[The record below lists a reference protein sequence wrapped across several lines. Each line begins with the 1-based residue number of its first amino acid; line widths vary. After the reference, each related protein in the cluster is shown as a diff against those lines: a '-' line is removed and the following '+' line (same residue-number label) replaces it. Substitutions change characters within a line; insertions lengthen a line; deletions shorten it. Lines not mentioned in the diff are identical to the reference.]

1 MKNNFKKDL
10 LDSKV
15 VDYRELYCIVAKRRA
30 LIPSFSIMVLGL
42 NKDKFVFYKV
52 STSYKLIKEI
62 ETIDINDID
71 AIEIKSK
78 GHDSILNIVINKEV
92 RSYFVIE
99 NIKDLYSI
107 KKNIKK

>member
-1 MKNNFKKDL
+1 MKNNFKKYL

-42 NKDKFVFYKV
+42 NKDQFVFHKV

-62 ETIDINDID
+62 ETIDIKDID
-71 AIEIKSK
+71 SLEIKPK

-92 RSYFVIE
+92 KSYFVIE

>member
-78 GHDSILNIVINKEV
+78 GHDTILNIVINKEV